1 MGHFSSLHFCL
12 SRRLWVDLTLKW
24 QVSPPGSR
32 NKVKNRTG
40 LPASRGGGVPG
51 SQVSAYTRPP
61 EGCLALQD
69 SVSSLRGEGKRWQ
82 MFLSSCW
89 TSGWQSPSPHGPAEM
104 NHPSGCS
111 LPAVTSHPRT
121 ATSFPAS
128 VCPSSDWLRGDGG
141 DSFLHMFTKCQVPG
155 SLQAIGIT
163 AASISP
169 PTMTPALALPC
180 LWAQDLP
187 ANTYTS
193 FPEGSFWP
201 FRVHFREIEPLSW
214 PSPHPCPQPAAFHNS
229 IPILFLPSGRMT
241 LRLVLQCPEF
251 PGGMKKRLVP
261 TVVAWLAAFL
271 PISLPHPLPL
281 LPGVTFHINYLHL
294 DPGLTVCFCG
304 NADQDRNT
312 ETEFTD
318 GDKRWGGR
326 WSRSQGRNPERGP
339 LTRPGSG

>member
-155 SLQAIGIT
+155 SLPGNRDYSSQHQSSNHDPCPCSSMPLSPRSTSQHLHFFPWRLLLALQSPFQGNRT
-163 AASISP
+163 FVLALSPPLSSTSSIS
-169 PTMTPALALPC
+169 
-180 LWAQDLP
+180 
-187 ANTYTS
+187 
-193 FPEGSFWP
+193 
-201 FRVHFREIEPLSW
+201 
-214 PSPHPCPQPAAFHNS
+214 
-229 IPILFLPSGRMT
+229 
-241 LRLVLQCPEF
+241 
-251 PGGMKKRLVP
+251 
-261 TVVAWLAAFL
+261 
-271 PISLPHPLPL
+271 
-281 LPGVTFHINYLHL
+281 
-294 DPGLTVCFCG
+294 
-304 NADQDRNT
+304 
-312 ETEFTD
+312 
-318 GDKRWGGR
+318 
-326 WSRSQGRNPERGP
+326 
-339 LTRPGSG
+339 